1 MLLVINQNVQVTSLN
16 LQLLTLIIFQEELFA
31 VDEDISEVG
40 MKLDYFLKSAILET
54 SHEWMHLL
62 SIKFFYDSVLY
73 VLLWF
78 TYQEFHVVASI
89 FLTFTR
95 MCLFYLFSSLKELE
109 VVALFRIF
117 VVLN

>member
-1 MLLVINQNVQVTSLN
+1 MLLIVNQNVQVTSLN

-31 VDEDISEVG
+31 VDKDISEVR
-40 MKLDYFLKSAILET
+40 MKLDNFLKSAILET

-78 TYQEFHVVASI
+78 TDEEFHIVAS
-89 FLTFTR
+89 F
-95 MCLFYLFSSLKELE
+95 MLFSFLPISFFKKLE
-109 VVALFRIF
+109 VVAL
-117 VVLN
+117 L